1 MSALTIAEK
10 RQIELSICHPE
21 SIMGAEEE
29 KRYGLHLFVRVK
41 GVCVYSSF
49 EVKSKSVVLF
59 THTHEH
65 THKSLQKNQMPL
77 VSLLNT
83 IIG

>member
-29 KRYGLHLFVRVK
+29 KRYGLHLFVWLE
-41 GVCVYSSF
+41 GVCV
-49 EVKSKSVVLF
+49 F
-59 THTHEH
+59 TAA
-65 THKSLQKNQMPL
+65 LR
-77 VSLLNT
+77 
-83 IIG
+83 